1 MMSNNPDIEL
11 DNSPFIPL
19 TKPQYID
26 RTFEKGMGV
35 DFYIDGLRFLPDN
48 VTVVKVA
55 VQIVNIDFDII
66 KSAESNLP
74 DLNSPTYNPLFN
86 FRIEIRPQYFHPTT
100 LAFIS
105 IDTIDKASN
114 EAKIVG
120 YSGINLFINRFSKKQ
135 PENNNDTDIVLLSG
149 NYQLPIYCQEPFRT
163 KPFNMEKM

>member
-1 MMSNNPDIEL
+1 MNKTMISNNPDIEL
-11 DNSPFIPL
+11 DNSPFISN
-19 TKPQYID
+19 TKPQYVD

-35 DFYIDGLRFLPDN
+35 DFYIDGCRFLPDN
-48 VTVVKVA
+48 VTIVKIA

-66 KSAESNLP
+66 KSAEANLP

-86 FRIEIRPQYFHPTT
+86 FRIEIRPQYFSPTT

-114 EAKIVG
+114 EPKIVG

-135 PENNNDTDIVLLSG
+135 PENNNDTVKKKVL
-149 NYQLPIYCQEPFRT
+149 T
-163 KPFNMEKM
+163 KITFQRI